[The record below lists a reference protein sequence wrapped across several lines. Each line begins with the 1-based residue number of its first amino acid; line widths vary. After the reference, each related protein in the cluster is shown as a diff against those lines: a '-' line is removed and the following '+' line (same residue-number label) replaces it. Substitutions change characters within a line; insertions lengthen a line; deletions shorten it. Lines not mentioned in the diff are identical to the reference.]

1 MLTTNSLIAGARALS
16 AEISWLTLKRAIV
29 IEYGIVVFFMYWLR
43 GRDTGFHRQKELLTR
58 ILYSLRSF
66 LISLISASILC
77 FLVAWIIAA
86 QT

>member
-29 IEYGIVVFFMYWLR
+29 IEYGILVFFMYWLK
-43 GRDTGFHRQKELLTR
+43 GRDTGFYRQKELR
-58 ILYSLRSF
+58 PRMLYSVRDL

-86 QT
+86 HT